1 MQARMRNPAMLVPD
15 AMPAIQGL
23 AKVLGNVDVPAKTLH
38 LVHMRASQI
47 NGCAACID
55 MGVRQHAKND
65 TVDRQLALP
74 VWRESP
80 LFSEPER
87 AALELTEAITNIS
100 EDGVPDDVWAAAAT
114 HFSEAQLAGLVLYI
128 ATTNL
133 WNRLNVATRQVPGAA
148 W

>member
-1 MQARMRNPAMLVPD
+1 
-15 AMPAIQGL
+15 
-23 AKVLGNVDVPAKTLH
+23 
-38 LVHMRASQI
+38 MRASQL

-55 MGVRQHAKND
+55 MGVKQHAKND
-65 TVDRQLALP
+65 TLDRQLALP

-87 AALELTEAITNIS
+87 AALALTEAVTKIA
-100 EDGVPDDVWAAAAT
+100 EGGVPDDVWAAAAKYYN
-114 HFSEAQLAGLVLYI
+114 EAQLAGLVLY
-128 ATTNL
+128 ASTTNL